1 MGRLESVFIAMERKG
16 SQKSC
21 QVLKSVRFME
31 IIHFALSPQNFPDE
45 FLKFFMVQLSVVTVF
60 FVAFKTNN
68 LHLYYSYDLN
78 FLIIELS
85 RFWSGNCTRR
95 NM

>member
-31 IIHFALSPQNFPDE
+31 IIHFALGPQNFPDE
-45 FLKFFMVQLSVVTVF
+45 FLKFFYGAVKRGHSVF
-60 FVAFKTNN
+60 RCF
-68 LHLYYSYDLN
+68 
-78 FLIIELS
+78 
-85 RFWSGNCTRR
+85 
-95 NM
+95 